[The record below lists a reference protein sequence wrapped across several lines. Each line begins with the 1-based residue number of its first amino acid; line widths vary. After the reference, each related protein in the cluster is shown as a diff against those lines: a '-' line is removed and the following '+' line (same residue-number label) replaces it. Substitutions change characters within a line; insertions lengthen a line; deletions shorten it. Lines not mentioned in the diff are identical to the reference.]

1 MASRTLRAL
10 SLFAFALSLS
20 AAAQATAPREQTGQF
35 ALYRGK
41 PQIVSRV
48 RLIDHN
54 ELDVVQFPRGSSSP
68 ITRYTK
74 TENQPLHVVLIRD
87 DFRSFSHVH
96 ASEAANGH
104 FRVRVALDAGHR
116 YYAFVGSKPQ
126 GYARQVFRFIL
137 QAGAPPHQLDTTFD
151 APTAHAIAGPY
162 SVSLTSARVP
172 ANRAQEIYVRVV
184 SRTGAP
190 IQTQPFRG
198 AAAHTVF
205 VSPQTLQY
213 VHVDASE
220 HDRRIALRVPPLTRG
235 AYRMWLEFDY
245 GRSIFAAPFTLVAK

>member
-1 MASRTLRAL
+1 MASRTLRTL
-10 SLFAFALSLS
+10 SLFAFAVSMS
-20 AAAQATAPREQTGQF
+20 AVASATAPREQTGEF

-41 PQIVSRV
+41 PQIVSQV

-68 ITRYTK
+68 ITRYAK
-74 TENQPLHVVLIRD
+74 MENQPLHVVLIRD

-96 ASEAANGH
+96 AREASNGH
-104 FRVRVALDAGHR
+104 FHVQVALDSGHR

-126 GYARQVFRFIL
+126 GYAPQVFRFML

-151 APTAHAIAGPY
+151 APTARAIAGPY
-162 SVSLTSARVP
+162 SVSITSARVP
-172 ANRAQEIYVRVV
+172 ANKAQEIYVRVA
-184 SRTGAP
+184 SRSGAP
-190 IQTQPFRG
+190 VQVQSFRG

-220 HDRRIALRVPPLTRG
+220 HHRRIALRVPPLTRG

-245 GRSIFAAPFTLVAK
+245 GRSIFAAPFTLVAQ